1 LSARELPPLQP
12 ASASEK
18 DDAHLVEM
26 KISSEEIFKGKLL
39 HVVRDQVRLPNGN
52 VAAREYVKHPGA
64 TCIVAEFEDGRLLL
78 ERQFRYATGRV
89 MIEFPAGKL
98 DPKENPLVCAQRE
111 LKEETGYWARS
122 WHTLGDI
129 HLAIG
134 YSDEV
139 IHVFHA
145 NGLVQGEAM
154 LDQDEFLDVFAA
166 TPEEIEQMIRDNRIT
181 DAKTTSAFARWQLLR
196 RPNIV

>member
-1 LSARELPPLQP
+1 MNA
-12 ASASEK
+12 K
-18 DDAHLVEM
+18 DNHDDEHLVETLV
-26 KISSEEIFKGKLL
+26 SSEEVFKGKLL
-39 HVVRDQVRLPNGN
+39 HVMRDQVRLPNGHL
-52 VAAREYVKHPGA
+52 ASREYVKHPGA

-78 ERQFRYATGRV
+78 ERQFRYPTGRV

-122 WHTLGDI
+122 WHTLGDV

-145 NGLVQGEAM
+145 NGLVQGDAM
-154 LDQDEFLDVFAA
+154 LDQDEFLEVFAA

-181 DAKTTSAFARWQLLR
+181 DAKTTSAYARWKLLR

>member
-1 LSARELPPLQP
+1 LDLSAKNT
-12 ASASEK
+12 SS
-18 DDAHLVEM
+18 DSHLIETQ
-26 KISSEEIFKGKLL
+26 ISSEEIFKGTLL

-52 VAAREYVKHPGA
+52 IAAREYVKHPGA

-98 DPKENPLVCAQRE
+98 DSDENPLVCAQRE

-145 NGLVQGEAM
+145 NGLVQGDAM

-166 TPEEIEQMIRDNRIT
+166 TPEEIGQMIADNRIT
-181 DAKTTSAFARWQLLR
+181 DAKTTAAFARWQLLR

>member
-1 LSARELPPLQP
+1 LDLSA
-12 ASASEK
+12 K
-18 DDAHLVEM
+18 DTSSDSHLIETQ
-26 KISSEEIFKGKLL
+26 ISSEEIFKGTLL

-52 VAAREYVKHPGA
+52 IAAREYVKHPGA

-98 DPKENPLVCAQRE
+98 DSDENPLVCAQRE

-145 NGLVQGEAM
+145 NGLVQGDAM

-166 TPEEIEQMIRDNRIT
+166 TPEEIGQMIADNRIT
-181 DAKTTSAFARWQLLR
+181 DAKTTAAFARWQLLR

>member
-1 LSARELPPLQP
+1 LSPKELNPPQP
-12 ASASEK
+12 STTSGEG
-18 DDAHLVEM
+18 DLHLIETQ
-26 KISSEEIFKGKLL
+26 ISSEEIFKGKLL
-39 HVVRDQVRLPNGN
+39 HVVRDQVRLPNDKT
-52 VAAREYVKHPGA
+52 AIREYIKHPGA
-64 TCIVAEFEDGRLLL
+64 ACMVAEFEDGKLLL
-78 ERQFRYATGRV
+78 LRQFRYATGRV

-98 DPKENPLVCAQRE
+98 DPSENPLVCAQRE

-154 LDQDEFLDVFAA
+154 LDQDEFLQVFAA

-181 DAKTTSAFARWQLLR
+181 DAKTTSAYARWKLLR

>member
-1 LSARELPPLQP
+1 LGLKTLTPPQSSP
-12 ASASEK
+12 ASGEG
-18 DDAHLVEM
+18 DEHLIETL
-26 KISSEEIFKGKLL
+26 ITSEEIFKGKLL

-52 VAAREYVKHPGA
+52 IASREYVKHPGA

-78 ERQFRYATGRV
+78 ERQFRYPTGRV

-145 NGLVQGEAM
+145 NGLVQGDAM
-154 LDQDEFLDVFAA
+154 LDQDEFLEVFAA
-166 TPEEIEQMIRDNRIT
+166 TPEAIEQMIRDNRIT
-181 DAKTTSAFARWQLLR
+181 DAKTTSAYARWKLLR

>member
-1 LSARELPPLQP
+1 MKTLTPPQPSP
-12 ASASEK
+12 ASGEG
-18 DDAHLVEM
+18 DEHLIEARV
-26 KISSEEIFKGKLL
+26 SSEEVFKGKLL
-39 HVVRDQVRLPNGN
+39 RVMCDQVRLPNGN
-52 VAAREYVKHPGA
+52 IASREYVKHPGA
-64 TCIVAEFEDGRLLL
+64 TCIVAEFEDGSLLL
-78 ERQFRYATGRV
+78 ERQFRYPTGRV

-129 HLAIG
+129 DLAIG

-145 NGLVQGEAM
+145 NGLVQGDQA

-166 TPEEIEQMIRDNRIT
+166 APEEIEQMIRDNRIT
-181 DAKTTSAFARWQLLR
+181 DAKTISAYTRWKLLR

>member
-1 LSARELPPLQP
+1 MCEGLGVT
-12 ASASEK
+12 EK
-18 DDAHLVEM
+18 EANTNDDSHLIET
-26 KISSEEIFKGKLL
+26 KISSEQVFKGKLL
-39 HVVRDQVRLPNGN
+39 HVVRDHVRLPNGHTST
-52 VAAREYVKHPGA
+52 REYVKHPGA
-64 TCIVAEFEDGRLLL
+64 TCIVAEFEDGKLLML
-78 ERQFRYATGRV
+78 RQFRYATGRV

-98 DPKENPLVCAQRE
+98 DPNENPLVCAQRE

-145 NGLVQGEAM
+145 NGLVQGEAQ
-154 LDQDEFLDVFAA
+154 LDQDEFLEVFAA
-166 TPEEIEQMIRDNRIT
+166 TPEEIEQMIRDNRLT
-181 DAKTTSAFARWQLLR
+181 DAKTTSAYARWKLLR